1 MSCSELALQDGGSSV
16 MPSLPKLNGTQEAIL
31 TASLASAYSDRS
43 CLSLNPAQPHAGV
56 KGMRGSGAGG
66 QQGGHRGQ
74 RQFGTCLLQGPL
86 HHT

>member
-1 MSCSELALQDGGSSV
+1 MSCSELALRDGGSSV
-16 MPSLPKLNGTQEAIL
+16 MPSLPKLSDTQEAAL
-31 TASLASAYSDRS
+31 TASLASTYSDRS
-43 CLSLNPAQPHAGV
+43 CLSLNLAQPHAGM
-56 KGMRGSGAGG
+56 KGVSGAGG